1 MSRPRRVRRRA
12 FPTAPVKPP
21 NSARNQLVKVPYF
34 LISTPFTQR
43 CPCSFFFS
51 FFIFYKFLL
60 AAMLIITV
68 VTFFFFLSFLS
79 FFLPFDSL
87 ACHIRWTNKPHC
99 WAGEF
104 LLRESVSPMIQWCQK
119 KTKQKIANTK
129 TVTGAWEKE
138 GSEWMVTA
146 VPRRSFSVSQCGG
159 WTSDKDVG

>member
-21 NSARNQLVKVPYF
+21 NSARNQLVKVHYF
-34 LISTPFTQR
+34 LISSLFILMCLSTCFS
-43 CPCSFFFS
+43 CGNFNYYCGDLGFFVCVFFS
-51 FFIFYKFLL
+51 
-60 AAMLIITV
+60 
-68 VTFFFFLSFLS
+68 
-79 FFLPFDSL
+79 FDSL

-99 WAGEF
+99 WAREF
-104 LLRESVSPMIQWCQK
+104 LLRESVSPMIQCCQK

-138 GSEWMVTA
+138 RTEWMVTA

-159 WTSDKDVG
+159 WTSDKDAG

>member
-34 LISTPFTQR
+34 LISAPFILL
-43 CPCSFFFS
+43 CLPAYFSCGNFNYYSGDLYFFFS
-51 FFIFYKFLL
+51 
-60 AAMLIITV
+60 
-68 VTFFFFLSFLS
+68 
-79 FFLPFDSL
+79 FDSL
-87 ACHIRWTNKPHC
+87 ACHIQWTNKPHC

-104 LLRESVSPMIQWCQK
+104 LLRESVSPMIQCCQK

-138 GSEWMVTA
+138 RTEWMVTV

>member
-1 MSRPRRVRRRA
+1 MSCPRRVRRRA

-34 LISTPFTQR
+34 LISSPSVLLCLSAYFFS
-43 CPCSFFFS
+43 CGNFNYYCGDLMFFFS
-51 FFIFYKFLL
+51 F
-60 AAMLIITV
+60 
-68 VTFFFFLSFLS
+68 
-79 FFLPFDSL
+79 DSV

-104 LLRESVSPMIQWCQK
+104 LLRESVSPMIQCCQK

-138 GSEWMVTA
+138 RTEWMVTA

-159 WTSDKDVG
+159 WTSDKDAG